1 MDKDIKKE
9 EMEFLFEDDL
19 IPTLEKLGLKEN
31 FLSGNIKC
39 AKCGKVITNENLHS
53 LFSEE
58 GVIKIICSAKG
69 CSE

>member
-19 IPTLEKLGLKEN
+19 MPTLEKLGLKDS
-31 FLSGNIKC
+31 FLSGKIHC
-39 AKCGKVITNENLHS
+39 AKCGKVITSENLYS

-58 GVIKIICSAKG
+58 GVIKIICSDKG